1 MKLGVAL
8 GWLSDYSWNILED
21 LFAHGLEPRFIVFS
35 LHIPAPRLPRLCPMQ
50 NAVSRLRDVR
60 SLVAKYG
67 PRRLAME
74 ALFASRLR
82 ELRKRGIK
90 LYFTRGINTDKA
102 LNIFCRQAPFIAPA
116 INCGILGRRLLTYFP
131 NTFVNVHAGKF
142 PGYRGMN
149 NVEWTLF
156 DKEKLHGT
164 VHFIDPGIDTG
175 DIILDQPLGI
185 DDDVKRLQSI
195 DEVRSAAFDAV
206 WKLLPGALQLAM
218 QPGFEPSPQG
228 DLGKVRYEMHPFL
241 KRTLRPS

>member
-1 MKLGVAL
+1 MKLGIAL
-8 GWLSDYSWNILED
+8 GWLSDYTWNILEN
-21 LFAHGLEPRFIVFS
+21 LFANDLQPRFIVFS
-35 LHIPAPRLPRLCPMQ
+35 LHIPAPRLPRLCPVQ

-60 SLVAKYG
+60 SLTAKYG

-74 ALFASRLR
+74 TLFAPRLR
-82 ELRKRGIK
+82 ELRRRGVK

-102 LNIFCRQAPFIAPA
+102 LQIFCRQAPFIAPA
-116 INCGILGRRLLTYFP
+116 LSCGILGRRLLTYFP

-175 DIILDQPLGI
+175 DVILDRSLGI
-185 DDDVKRLQSI
+185 DDAVEGLRTI
-195 DEVRSAAFDAV
+195 DEARNAAFDAA
-206 WKLLPGALQLAM
+206 WAMLPEALHLAM
-218 QPGFEPSPQG
+218 QPGFEPTPQA
-228 DLGKVRYEMHPFL
+228 DRGKVRYEMHPFI
-241 KRTLRPS
+241 KRTVRPA